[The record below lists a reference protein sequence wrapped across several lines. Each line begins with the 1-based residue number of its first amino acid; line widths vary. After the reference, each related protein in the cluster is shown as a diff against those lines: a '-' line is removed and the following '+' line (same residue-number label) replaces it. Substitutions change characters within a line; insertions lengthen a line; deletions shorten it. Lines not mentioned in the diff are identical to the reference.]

1 VNTSGQGTSTPQSPN
16 NTSASLTIDSVA
28 TDGRKSTFKKAKDI
42 RQVLALKQ
50 PGKTSLLT
58 TNLAFSNSQTVH
70 TFDLKSLTPTVTVE
84 RELDNEEVKPS
95 TELKEVRE
103 RAPLNLAQ
111 RGNVVSLLSEQRRES
126 SQPTTTSDLDAS
138 RSTIVVTSAHNFS
151 GQPTYLMTGYY
162 RGQDGQDYV
171 ETGHEVQTEKIY
183 KL

>member
-1 VNTSGQGTSTPQSPN
+1 MG
-16 NTSASLTIDSVA
+16 
-28 TDGRKSTFKKAKDI
+28 
-42 RQVLALKQ
+42 ALKQ

-84 RELDNEEVKPS
+84 REMDNEEVKPS
-95 TELKEVRE
+95 TELKE
-103 RAPLNLAQ
+103 
-111 RGNVVSLLSEQRRES
+111 GRES

>member
-1 VNTSGQGTSTPQSPN
+1 MTT
-16 NTSASLTIDSVA
+16 AKLTRA
-28 TDGRKSTFKKAKDI
+28 TFQDI

-84 RELDNEEVKPS
+84 REMDNEEVKPS

-126 SQPTTTSDLDAS
+126 SQPTTTCDLDAS

-151 GQPTYLMTGYY
+151 GQPTYL
-162 RGQDGQDYV
+162 V
-171 ETGHEVQTEKIY
+171 IVV
-183 KL
+183 

>member
-1 VNTSGQGTSTPQSPN
+1 MTT
-16 NTSASLTIDSVA
+16 AKLTRA
-28 TDGRKSTFKKAKDI
+28 TFQDI

-138 RSTIVVTSAHNFS
+138 RSSTIVVTSAHNFS
-151 GQPTYLMTGYY
+151 GQPTYL
-162 RGQDGQDYV
+162 V
-171 ETGHEVQTEKIY
+171 IVV
-183 KL
+183 